1 MKLRMVVATLVAF
14 AGLANAEVININD
27 AELVRLQAS
36 GVPVIDVR
44 TADEWRET
52 GVIKGAHLMTYSFSG
67 GFDKSGWL
75 RQLQQVAKPG
85 QPVVL
90 ICRSGRRSAAVAEFL
105 EAQPTKMK
113 IYNATGG
120 MNTWKSEGRPVV
132 AP

>member
-1 MKLRMVVATLVAF
+1 MKLRMVAATLVAI
-14 AGLANAEVININD
+14 AGVAHAEIININD

-67 GFDKSGWL
+67 GSDKSAWL
-75 RQLQQVAKPG
+75 RQLQQIAKPG
-85 QPVVL
+85 QPVIL
-90 ICRSGRRSAAVAEFL
+90 ICRSGRRSAAVADFL
-105 EAQPTKMK
+105 EAQPIKGK
-113 IYNATGG
+113 IYNTTGG
-120 MNTWKSEGRPVV
+120 MNTWKSEGRAVV